1 MPNNCKLMYHNPVLL
16 HRSIEL
22 LNIDPNGIYV
32 DVTFG
37 GGGHSR
43 AILQHLNER
52 GRLIGFDQDPD
63 ALHNVPN
70 DSRFTLIPH
79 NFRFLKNFLRLH
91 NAIPADGIL
100 ADLGVSSHQFDVPDR
115 GFSTRF
121 NARLDMRMNPLTGNT
136 AETVVNKY
144 TAEELQNIFTQY
156 GELRSS
162 YCISRA
168 IVAARAEKP
177 IHTTGQL
184 IEVIKPCLP
193 QRKINKLSAMVFQAL
208 RIEVNQELDV
218 LKELLWQSAEVLKPG
233 GRLVVISYHS
243 LEDRLV
249 KNFMRAG
256 NFEGKIEKDFYGN
269 VISPF
274 KPVSGKA
281 LIPNETEIEENSRAR
296 SAKLRTAI
304 KK

>member
-1 MPNNCKLMYHNPVLL
+1 MYHNPVLL

-22 LNIDPNGIYV
+22 LNIDPKGVYV

-43 AILQHLNER
+43 VLLQRLDEH
-52 GRLIGFDQDPD
+52 GRLIAFDQDPD
-63 ALHNVPN
+63 AWNNVP
-70 DSRFTLIPH
+70 DDDRFTLIPH

-91 NAIPADGIL
+91 RAIPVDGIL

-121 NARLDMRMNPLTGNT
+121 DARLDMRMNPSVGNT
-136 AETVVNKY
+136 AETVVNSY
-144 TAEELQNIFTQY
+144 SAEELQKIFTQY

-168 IVAARAEKP
+168 IVKARADKP
-177 IHTTGQL
+177 IQTTGQL
-184 IEVIKPCLP
+184 IEVIRECLP
-193 QRKINKLSAMVFQAL
+193 ERKINKLSAMVFQAL
-208 RIEVNQELDV
+208 RIEVNEELEV
-218 LKELLWQSAEVLKPG
+218 LKEMLTQAAEVLKPG

-249 KNFMRAG
+249 KNIMKKL
-256 NFEGKIEKDFYGN
+256 EGARSLLKDFYGN
-269 VISPF
+269 VLSPL
-274 KPVSGKA
+274 KPLSGKA
-281 LIPNETEIEENSRAR
+281 VIPNEEEIRENSRAR
-296 SAKLRTAI
+296 SAKLRVAE
-304 KK
+304 KR

>member
-1 MPNNCKLMYHNPVLL
+1 MYHNPVLL

-22 LNIDPNGIYV
+22 LNIDPKGVYV

-43 AILQHLNER
+43 VLLQRLDGQ
-52 GRLIGFDQDPD
+52 GRLIAFDQDPD
-63 ALHNVPN
+63 AWNNVP
-70 DSRFTLIPH
+70 DDDRFTLIPH

-91 NAIPADGIL
+91 RAIPVDGIL

-121 NARLDMRMNPLTGNT
+121 DARLDMRMNPSVGNT
-136 AETVVNKY
+136 AETVVNSY
-144 TAEELQNIFTQY
+144 SAEELQKIFTQY

-168 IVAARAEKP
+168 IVKARADKP
-177 IHTTGQL
+177 IQTTGQL
-184 IEVIKPCLP
+184 IEVIRECLP
-193 QRKINKLSAMVFQAL
+193 ERKINKLSAMVFQAL
-208 RIEVNQELDV
+208 RIEVNEELEV
-218 LKELLWQSAEVLKPG
+218 LKEMLTQAAEVLKPG

-249 KNFMRAG
+249 KNFFRAG

-269 VISPF
+269 VLSPL
-274 KPVSGKA
+274 KPLSGKA
-281 LIPNETEIEENSRAR
+281 VIPNEEEIRENSRAR
-296 SAKLRTAI
+296 SAKLRVAE
-304 KK
+304 KR

>member
-1 MPNNCKLMYHNPVLL
+1 MYHNPVLL

-22 LNIDPNGIYV
+22 LNINPNGVYA

-43 AILQHLNER
+43 LILQHLGDK

-63 ALHNVPN
+63 ALNNVP
-70 DSRFTLIPH
+70 DDGRFTLVPH
-79 NFRFLKNFLRLH
+79 NFRFLRNFLRLH
-91 NAIPADGIL
+91 NAIPVDGIL

-121 NARLDMRMNPLTGNT
+121 DAGLDMRMNPSAGDT
-136 AETVVNKY
+136 AETIVNNY
-144 TAEELQNIFTQY
+144 SAEELQAIFTQY

-162 YCISRA
+162 YCISHA
-168 IVAARAEKP
+168 IVNARAESP
-177 IHTTGQL
+177 IRTTGQL
-184 IEVIKPCLP
+184 IEIIKTCLP
-193 QRKINKLSAMVFQAL
+193 ERKINKLSAMVFQAL
-208 RIEVNQELDV
+208 RIEVNRELEV
-218 LKELLWQSAEVLKPG
+218 LKEMLEQAADVLKPG

-249 KNFMRAG
+249 KNFFRAG

-269 VISPF
+269 VLSPL
-274 KPVSGKA
+274 KPLSGKA
-281 LIPNETEIEENSRAR
+281 VIPNQDEIEENSRAR
-296 SAKLRTAI
+296 SAKLRVAV

>member
-1 MPNNCKLMYHNPVLL
+1 MYHNPVLL

-22 LNIDPNGIYV
+22 LNIDPKGVYV

-43 AILQHLNER
+43 VLLQRLDEH
-52 GRLIGFDQDPD
+52 GRLIAFDQDPD
-63 ALHNVPN
+63 AWNNVP
-70 DSRFTLIPH
+70 DDDRFTLIPH

-91 NAIPADGIL
+91 RAIPVDGIL

-121 NARLDMRMNPLTGNT
+121 DARLDMRMNPSVGNT
-136 AETVVNKY
+136 AETVVNSY
-144 TAEELQNIFTQY
+144 SAEELQKIFTQY

-168 IVAARAEKP
+168 IVKARADKP
-177 IHTTGQL
+177 IQTTGQL
-184 IEVIKPCLP
+184 IEVIRECLP
-193 QRKINKLSAMVFQAL
+193 ERKINKLSAMVFQAL
-208 RIEVNQELDV
+208 RIEVNEELEV
-218 LKELLWQSAEVLKPG
+218 LKEMLTQAAEVLKPG

-249 KNFMRAG
+249 KNFFRAG

-269 VISPF
+269 VLSPL
-274 KPVSGKA
+274 KPLSGKA
-281 LIPNETEIEENSRAR
+281 VIPNEEEIRENSRAR
-296 SAKLRTAI
+296 SAKLRVAE
-304 KK
+304 KR